1 MGAAGSEGAAGQA
14 AEPAGRPPRPSL
26 TFRCCLRAVMALL
39 RFCRAGER
47 RCRQGRPVGRP
58 GTPHPSL
65 PTRPAL
71 HPAQGTAGPGPGGE
85 HGPGTRGRVV
95 TLCRGGPSGGEA
107 WGLEKRLRTGKAG
120 GGQGRPSGPGGGGG
134 VQPRERRSDSPVT
147 RPQPTSPGPWE
158 GPTGRPLP
166 LFLSVSE
173 AGVGQFH
180 PQGESQSPWALEL
193 QLQACPDLGV
203 PSPQCF
209 TPKLVLTSSLSQEGG
224 RGVGEREERLG
235 PWGCVMGQAGAWG
248 GQVGTRRD
256 PHPALGGGGPRGS
269 RLGVTLTPPSC
280 DPELIACGRER

>member
-120 GGQGRPSGPGGGGG
+120 GGQGRPSGPRGWGRGAAKRKKKRLPSDQAAAHFPWPVGGANGKATSSVSQCLGGWG
-134 VQPRERRSDSPVT
+134 GAVS
-147 RPQPTSPGPWE
+147 
-158 GPTGRPLP
+158 PTG
-166 LFLSVSE
+166 
-173 AGVGQFH
+173 
-180 PQGESQSPWALEL
+180 
-193 QLQACPDLGV
+193 
-203 PSPQCF
+203 
-209 TPKLVLTSSLSQEGG
+209 
-224 RGVGEREERLG
+224 
-235 PWGCVMGQAGAWG
+235 
-248 GQVGTRRD
+248 
-256 PHPALGGGGPRGS
+256 
-269 RLGVTLTPPSC
+269 
-280 DPELIACGRER
+280 